1 METQETMTMEVVT
14 KKCRVCGKE
23 LPIERF
29 SIDRMMKDGHKNI
42 CKDCNSAYQ
51 KERNKIRKSKVQDA
65 PKVEQSIVKECDD
78 MGLDK
83 VPARLLVHELRRR
96 GYRGKLQL
104 VTIKELVI

>member
-1 METQETMTMEVVT
+1 M
-14 KKCRVCGKE
+14 
-23 LPIERF
+23 
-29 SIDRMMKDGHKNI
+29 
-42 CKDCNSAYQ
+42 
-51 KERNKIRKSKVQDA
+51 QDA
-65 PKVEQSIVKECDD
+65 PNVEPSVAKECDD